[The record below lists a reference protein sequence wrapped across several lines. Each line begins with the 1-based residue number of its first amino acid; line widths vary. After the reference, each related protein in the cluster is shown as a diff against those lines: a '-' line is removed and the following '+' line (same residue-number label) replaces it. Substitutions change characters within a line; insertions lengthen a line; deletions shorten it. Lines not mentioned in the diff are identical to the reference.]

1 MRIILLFIL
10 SLISTINVLAGKVK
24 INSVGIPLADH
35 YPAIIAYEKYKDKM
49 QYADF
54 KLKLLPGPELVR
66 AYFRSKSDVDIA
78 FNVSPMVMDMFAKK
92 PDFRWVSLVHRDG
105 NVLAINEPLNAR
117 VKLPLNKNKRLPDD
131 KIANSLI
138 FFKNELGNPIEFAI
152 PSPLAT
158 HTTILYK
165 YLKDHNKNMGFRRGE
180 DVDVLLRVVKPP
192 KSPFFLKKQ
201 AARSQPAAFEQS
213 LPWGEVVET
222 NGFGYVGWY
231 SKDVLQHKH
240 GHVEC
245 IVIAKDSVIKN
256 KRKAL
261 QEVINYIHKAG
272 QDLEFARRVG
282 GKEMDQIVNMIQK
295 HIPAHNRSAI
305 IESLRIDLNV
315 INYRHMNVDHNAKSS
330 FREIMELAYEAG
342 FIKKK
347 INIEEL
353 ADESF
358 ATEVTNK

>member
-1 MRIILLFIL
+1 MHIILLFIL
-10 SLISTINVLAGKVK
+10 LLLLHASSLAEKIIINA
-24 INSVGIPLADH
+24 VGIPLADH
-35 YPAIIAYEKYKDKM
+35 YPAIIAYEKYKDQM
-49 QYADF
+49 LHADF
-54 KLKLLPGPELVR
+54 RLKLLPGPELVR
-66 AYFRSKSDVDIA
+66 AYFRSKPDIDIA

-92 PDFRWVSLVHRDG
+92 PDFRWVSLIHRDG
-105 NVLAINEPLNAR
+105 NVLAINEPFNEI
-117 VKLPLNKNKRLPDD
+117 VKLPLKKNKRLPDN
-131 KIANSLI
+131 KIAEALT
-138 FFKNELGNPIEFAI
+138 FFKHDLGNPIECAI

-165 YLKDHNKNMGFRRGE
+165 YLKDHNKTMGFRRGE
-180 DVDVLLRVVKPP
+180 NVDVLLRVVKPL
-192 KSPFFLKKQ
+192 KSPVFLKKQ
-201 AARSQPAAFEQS
+201 AARSLPAAFEQS
-213 LPWGEVVET
+213 LPWAEVVET
-222 NGFGYVGWY
+222 NGFGLVGWY
-231 SKDVLQHKH
+231 SKDVMQHKH

-245 IVIAKDSVIKN
+245 IIIAKDTVISN
-256 KRKAL
+256 KRLAL
-261 QEVINYIHKAG
+261 QEVINYIHQAG
-272 QDLEFARRVG
+272 QDIESARRSG
-282 GKEMDQIVNMIQK
+282 GKEMDQIINMIQK